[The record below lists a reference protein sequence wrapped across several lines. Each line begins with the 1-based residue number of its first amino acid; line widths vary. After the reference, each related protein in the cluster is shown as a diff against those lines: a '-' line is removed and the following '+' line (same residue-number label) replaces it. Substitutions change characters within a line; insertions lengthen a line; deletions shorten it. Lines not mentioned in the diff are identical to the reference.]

1 VVYPENSSQG
11 DFVRAVAATKGLP
24 QRSQED
30 AMRHIRGIL
39 IVLMGISLVLV
50 PVLRADSLQLR
61 NGNFVQGKYLGGTER
76 AVQFQVNG
84 KIRLYDIN
92 EILSINFAAAS
103 ADGGIPSND
112 DDQKP
117 RANTGSKSVDRD
129 NGGLRTALV
138 NHIQA
143 RKPLSQRTSVTQNH
157 RARCQQPGGRTDGFP
172 RSSCAD
178 LAPNSDPKTRA
189 SRVSAQST
197 RVLPASSSILSD

>member
-84 KIRLYDIN
+84 RIRLYDIN

-117 RANTGSKSVDRD
+117 RTNTGSKSVDRD

-138 NHIQA
+138 NDVKAH
-143 RKPLSQRTSVTQNH
+143 KPLSQRTSVTQNH
-157 RARCQQPGGRTDGFP
+157 SARCQQPDGQTSGFP
-172 RSSCAD
+172 QLSCAD
-178 LAPNSDPKTRA
+178 LAPNSDPKTRG
-189 SRVSAQST
+189 SRVSAQSI
-197 RVLPASSSILSD
+197 RVLPARSSILSD